1 MNSFFCAHRL
11 TWQVVAVV
19 VVAIF
24 KTGKKLFQLTTS
36 EGSVRGHLVSCT
48 LVVCGGG
55 GTSGW
60 AGSREGSN
68 CIFSVDVKVTTLLG
82 KTEQER
88 KRQSVS

>member
-1 MNSFFCAHRL
+1 MLIGSL
-11 TWQVVAVV
+11 
-19 VVAIF
+19 
-24 KTGKKLFQLTTS
+24 GKLLLLLLLLFLRQEKLFQLTTS
-36 EGSVRGHLVSCT
+36 EGLVRGHLVPCT